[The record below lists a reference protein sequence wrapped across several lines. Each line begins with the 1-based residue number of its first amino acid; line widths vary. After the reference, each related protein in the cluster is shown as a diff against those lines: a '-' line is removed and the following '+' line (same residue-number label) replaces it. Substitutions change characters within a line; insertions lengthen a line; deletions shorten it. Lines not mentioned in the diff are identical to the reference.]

1 MERIYDKLKRC
12 SPYINLRNNNIKFI
26 PYASDKKLKVIGKV
40 KLVLKIMNKKIVKW
54 IAYVAKGEKSFY

>member
-40 KLVLKIMNKKIVKW
+40 KLVLKIMNKKIVK
-54 IAYVAKGEKSFY
+54 